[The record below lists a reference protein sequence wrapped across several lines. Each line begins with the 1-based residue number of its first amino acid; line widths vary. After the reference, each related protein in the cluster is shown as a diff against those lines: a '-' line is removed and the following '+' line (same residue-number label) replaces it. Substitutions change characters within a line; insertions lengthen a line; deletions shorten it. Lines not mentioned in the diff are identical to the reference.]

1 MSRGRPWWMLGLC
14 CWLATLPAQ
23 ATEPD
28 RQQIVAARQAIQ
40 RDFATQELAC
50 QKRFAVTDCV
60 EDVRLRRRQALA
72 PWREKELALDAA
84 DRRRRASER
93 QAAIKSKVQAA
104 AAEAASAPPVL
115 PRERKAMAAPSATLP
130 AAPPAADPARAARR
144 GSPRAGSQPAQGRGQ
159 SSTGACGSP
168 SGGTGGESQGG
179 QGGGAVAGAGQWCR
193 FWRALSAL
201 RRASVKTRSAHRV
214 QCGPAPATGCR
225 HRRGPA
231 GAPC

>member
-14 CWLATLPAQ
+14 CWLATLPAL
-23 ATEPD
+23 AEEPD

-40 RDFATQELAC
+40 GDFAAQELAC

-130 AAPPAADPARAARR
+130 AAPPAADPARAA
-144 GSPRAGSQPAQGRGQ
+144 AA
-159 SSTGACGSP
+159 A
-168 SGGTGGESQGG
+168 
-179 QGGGAVAGAGQWCR
+179 A
-193 FWRALSAL
+193 
-201 RRASVKTRSAHRV
+201 RV
-214 QCGPAPATGCR
+214 QEANQRKAEANAAQERVARRQAERAEKAKAGKVVAPLPVPVPGS
-225 HRRGPA
+225 
-231 GAPC
+231 GAASGAR

>member
-14 CWLATLPAQ
+14 CWLATLPAL
-23 ATEPD
+23 AEEPD

-40 RDFATQELAC
+40 GDFAAQELAC

-130 AAPPAADPARAARR
+130 AAPPAADPARAA
-144 GSPRAGSQPAQGRGQ
+144 AA
-159 SSTGACGSP
+159 A
-168 SGGTGGESQGG
+168 
-179 QGGGAVAGAGQWCR
+179 A
-193 FWRALSAL
+193 
-201 RRASVKTRSAHRV
+201 RV
-214 QCGPAPATGCR
+214 QEANQRKAEAKAAQERVARRQAERAEKAKAGKVVAPLPVPGS
-225 HRRGPA
+225 
-231 GAPC
+231 GAASGAR